1 MTGNGPRH
9 ADRGEANAL
18 GLVMLA
24 PVAVGVA
31 VMVLWIGREV
41 DTTAQVRAASS
52 EAAQAAARQRDA
64 VSAKI
69 AATATATAM
78 LTDATACSGGPSV
91 SVDVGDFRP
100 GGTVTVVVTC
110 TPDRNDLKLVSPDSA
125 TFTASATATIDR
137 YRAAGAP

>member
-1 MTGNGPRH
+1 MTGFGSRH

-18 GLVMLA
+18 GLVMIA
-24 PVAVGVA
+24 PVAIAVA

-52 EAAQAAARQRDA
+52 EAAQAAARQRD
-64 VSAKI
+64 VGSAQI
-69 AATATATAM
+69 AATATAAAM
-78 LTDATACSGGPSV
+78 LSDASACSGGPSV
-91 SVDVGDFRP
+91 SIDVGDFRP

-110 TPDRNDLKLVSPDSA
+110 TPDRTDLQLVSPDAA
-125 TFTASATATIDR
+125 TFTATATATIDS